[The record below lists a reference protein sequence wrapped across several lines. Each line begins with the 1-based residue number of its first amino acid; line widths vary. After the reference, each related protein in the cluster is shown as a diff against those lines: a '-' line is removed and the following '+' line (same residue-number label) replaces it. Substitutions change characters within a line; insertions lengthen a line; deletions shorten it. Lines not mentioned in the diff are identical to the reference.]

1 MRVAGERSVE
11 AEVDGRT
18 LRAERSR
25 EATTARILEAA
36 RSALRNGTLLD
47 VTILSIANEL
57 GLSRPT
63 IYRYFPKVE
72 DLLRA
77 LSDEIIHE
85 IYDNLPDLPMTD
97 PQFLDDYVSLSIDVF
112 LKDPGVTRNLVL
124 ASAIGRA
131 SGTWYQVDPEGILR
145 QVMEQRPREL
155 RPGSEDPADA
165 ARMIVTYFRGALYG
179 WAAGFLTDDEF
190 EVEVRRAIHM
200 TQLDT

>member
-1 MRVAGERSVE
+1 MAVERSVE

-47 VTILSIANEL
+47 VTILSIAKEL
-57 GLSRPT
+57 GVSRPT

-145 QVMEQRPREL
+145 QVMEQRQREL
-155 RPGSEDPADA
+155 RSGSEDPADA

-190 EVEVRRAIHM
+190 KVEVRRAIHI

>member
-1 MRVAGERSVE
+1 MAGERSVE

-145 QVMEQRPREL
+145 QVMEQRQREL

-190 EVEVRRAIHM
+190 KVEVRRAIHM

>member
-1 MRVAGERSVE
+1 MAVERSVE

-47 VTILSIANEL
+47 VTILSIAKEL

-97 PQFLDDYVSLSIDVF
+97 PQFLDDYVSLSINVF

-145 QVMEQRPREL
+145 QVMEQRQREL
-155 RPGSEDPADA
+155 RPGSEDPVDA

-190 EVEVRRAIHM
+190 KVEVRRAIHM

>member
-1 MRVAGERSVE
+1 MAGERSVD

-25 EATTARILEAA
+25 KATTARILEAA

-47 VTILSIANEL
+47 VTILSIAKEL

-131 SGTWYQVDPEGILR
+131 SGTWYQVNPEGILR

-190 EVEVRRAIHM
+190 KVEVRRAIHM
-200 TQLDT
+200 TQLDR

>member
-1 MRVAGERSVE
+1 VAVERSVE

-47 VTILSIANEL
+47 VTILSIAKEL

-145 QVMEQRPREL
+145 QVMEQRQREL

-190 EVEVRRAIHM
+190 KVEVRRAIHM

>member
-1 MRVAGERSVE
+1 MAVERSVE

-47 VTILSIANEL
+47 VTILSIAKEL

-63 IYRYFPKVE
+63 IYRYFPRVE

-145 QVMEQRPREL
+145 QVMEQRQREL

-190 EVEVRRAIHM
+190 KVEVRRAIHM

>member
-1 MRVAGERSVE
+1 MAVERSAE

-145 QVMEQRPREL
+145 QVMEQRQREL

-190 EVEVRRAIHM
+190 KVEVRRAIHM

>member
-1 MRVAGERSVE
+1 MAVERSVE

-25 EATTARILEAA
+25 KATTARILEAA

-47 VTILSIANEL
+47 VTILSIAKEL

-145 QVMEQRPREL
+145 QVMEQRQREL
-155 RPGSEDPADA
+155 RSGSEDPADA

-190 EVEVRRAIHM
+190 KVEVRRAIHM

>member
-1 MRVAGERSVE
+1 VAGERSVE

-47 VTILSIANEL
+47 VTILSIAKEL

-145 QVMEQRPREL
+145 QVMEQRQREL

-190 EVEVRRAIHM
+190 KVEVRRAIHM

>member
-1 MRVAGERSVE
+1 MAVERSAE

-145 QVMEQRPREL
+145 QVMEQRQREL

-179 WAAGFLTDDEF
+179 WAAGFLTDNEF
-190 EVEVRRAIHM
+190 KVEVRRAIHM

>member
-1 MRVAGERSVE
+1 MAGERSVE
-11 AEVDGRT
+11 AEFDGRR

-25 EATTARILEAA
+25 ETTTARILEAA

-131 SGTWYQVDPEGILR
+131 SGTWYQVDPERILR

-190 EVEVRRAIHM
+190 KVEVRRAIHM

>member
-1 MRVAGERSVE
+1 MAVERSVE

-25 EATTARILEAA
+25 EATTSRILEAA

-47 VTILSIANEL
+47 VTILSIAKEL

-63 IYRYFPKVE
+63 IYRYFPRVE

-145 QVMEQRPREL
+145 QVMEQRQREL

-165 ARMIVTYFRGALYG
+165 ARMIVTYFRGAYT
-179 WAAGFLTDDEF
+179 AGRPDS
-190 EVEVRRAIHM
+190 
-200 TQLDT
+200 

>member
-1 MRVAGERSVE
+1 MAGERSVE

-47 VTILSIANEL
+47 VTILSIAKEL

-145 QVMEQRPREL
+145 QVMEQRQREL

-190 EVEVRRAIHM
+190 KVEVRRAIHM

>member
-1 MRVAGERSVE
+1 MAVERSVE

-145 QVMEQRPREL
+145 QVMEQRQREL

-190 EVEVRRAIHM
+190 KVEVRRAIHM

>member
-1 MRVAGERSVE
+1 MAGERSVK

-47 VTILSIANEL
+47 VTILSIAKEL

-145 QVMEQRPREL
+145 QVMEQRQREL

-190 EVEVRRAIHM
+190 KVEVRRAIHM

>member
-1 MRVAGERSVE
+1 MAGERSVK

-47 VTILSIANEL
+47 VTILSIAKEL

-145 QVMEQRPREL
+145 QVMEQRQREL

-165 ARMIVTYFRGALYG
+165 ARMTVTYFRGALYG

-190 EVEVRRAIHM
+190 KVEVRRAIHM

>member
-1 MRVAGERSVE
+1 MAVERSVE

-25 EATTARILEAA
+25 EATTSRILEAA

-47 VTILSIANEL
+47 VTILSIAKEL

-63 IYRYFPKVE
+63 IYRYFPRVE

-145 QVMEQRPREL
+145 QVMEQRQREL

-165 ARMIVTYFRGALYG
+165 ARMIVTYFRGALYR

-190 EVEVRRAIHM
+190 KVEVRRAIHM

>member
-1 MRVAGERSVE
+1 MAGERSVK

-47 VTILSIANEL
+47 VTILSIAKEL
-57 GLSRPT
+57 GVSRPT

-145 QVMEQRPREL
+145 QVMEQRQREL

-190 EVEVRRAIHM
+190 KVEVRRAIHM

>member
-1 MRVAGERSVE
+1 MAGERSVK

-47 VTILSIANEL
+47 VTILSIAKEL

-145 QVMEQRPREL
+145 QVMEQRQREL
-155 RPGSEDPADA
+155 RSGSEDPADA

-190 EVEVRRAIHM
+190 KVEVRRAIHM

>member
-1 MRVAGERSVE
+1 MAGERSVE

-25 EATTARILEAA
+25 ETTTARILEAA

-47 VTILSIANEL
+47 VTILSIAKEL

-131 SGTWYQVDPEGILR
+131 SGTWYQVDPERILR

-165 ARMIVTYFRGALYG
+165 ARMIVTYFRGAL
-179 WAAGFLTDDEF
+179 
-190 EVEVRRAIHM
+190 
-200 TQLDT
+200 

>member
-1 MRVAGERSVE
+1 MAVERSVE

-47 VTILSIANEL
+47 VTILSIAKEL

-97 PQFLDDYVSLSIDVF
+97 PQFLEYYVSLSIDVF

-145 QVMEQRPREL
+145 QVMEQRQREL

-190 EVEVRRAIHM
+190 KVEVRRAIHM

>member
-1 MRVAGERSVE
+1 MAVERSVE

-47 VTILSIANEL
+47 VTILSIAKEL

-145 QVMEQRPREL
+145 QVMEQRQREL

-190 EVEVRRAIHM
+190 KVEVRRAIHM

>member
-1 MRVAGERSVE
+1 MAVERSVE

-47 VTILSIANEL
+47 VTILSIAKEL

-145 QVMEQRPREL
+145 QVMEQRQREL
-155 RPGSEDPADA
+155 RPGSEDPVDA

-190 EVEVRRAIHM
+190 KVEVRRAIHM

>member
-1 MRVAGERSVE
+1 VAVERSVE

-145 QVMEQRPREL
+145 QVMEQRQREL

-190 EVEVRRAIHM
+190 KVEVRRAIHM

>member
-1 MRVAGERSVE
+1 MAVERSVE

-25 EATTARILEAA
+25 EATTSRILEAA

-47 VTILSIANEL
+47 VTILSIAKEL

-112 LKDPGVTRNLVL
+112 LKDPGVTRNLDL

-145 QVMEQRPREL
+145 QVMEQRPQEL

-190 EVEVRRAIHM
+190 KVEVRRAIHM